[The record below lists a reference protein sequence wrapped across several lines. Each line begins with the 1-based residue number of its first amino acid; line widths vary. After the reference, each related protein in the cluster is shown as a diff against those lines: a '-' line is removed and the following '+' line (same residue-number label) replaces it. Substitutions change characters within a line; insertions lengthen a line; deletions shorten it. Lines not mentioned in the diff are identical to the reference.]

1 MAVPGVVTSILG
13 WLRAGYPDGVPP
25 KDYFPLLA
33 LLHRRLSPEEAYAVA
48 AELVRTGHLDA
59 TNDEIGRLVSRIT
72 HEPPNEADVNRV
84 RDQLVAG
91 GGPTTDAKAPAEAPP
106 AQAD

>member
-1 MAVPGVVTSILG
+1 MAVPAVVTSILG

-59 TNDEIGRLVSRIT
+59 TDDEIGRLVSQIT

-84 RDQLVAG
+84 RDQLTEVG
-91 GGPTTDAKAPAEAPP
+91 WPTTEADTEPERP